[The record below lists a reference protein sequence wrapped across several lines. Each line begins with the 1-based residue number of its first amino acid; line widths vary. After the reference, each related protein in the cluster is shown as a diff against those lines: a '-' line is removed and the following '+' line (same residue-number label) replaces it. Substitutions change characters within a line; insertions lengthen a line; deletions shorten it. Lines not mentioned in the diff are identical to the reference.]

1 LSRKF
6 YNENSH
12 ELAQQYLSKSF
23 DEVHQSWSQFLPSII
38 QNPHAHIL
46 DIGAGSGR
54 DAKHFAELAVKE
66 HGTNNNIQVFAVEP
80 ANLLAKLGARQTKSL
95 NVKWL
100 TDSLPALSVITK
112 QEVSFDLILLS
123 AVWMHIPT
131 TDRARSIGKLANLL
145 KPGGKLVIS
154 LRHGQTDEERKERK
168 MHTVCADELKQLAK
182 DVGLF
187 TLLETPKEEDKL
199 GRNHV
204 SWQTLVLQ
212 MSDDGSGAFP
222 IYPRTSIVI

>member
-1 LSRKF
+1 M
-6 YNENSH
+6 
-12 ELAQQYLSKSF
+12 
-23 DEVHQSWSQFLPSII
+23 D
-38 QNPHAHIL
+38 
-46 DIGAGSGR
+46 
-54 DAKHFAELAVKE
+54 
-66 HGTNNNIQVFAVEP
+66 
-80 ANLLAKLGARQTKSL
+80 
-95 NVKWL
+95 
-100 TDSLPALSVITK
+100 
-112 QEVSFDLILLS
+112 
-123 AVWMHIPT
+123 IPT

-204 SWQTLVLQ
+204 SWQSIVLQ
-212 MSDDGSGAFP
+212 MPDDGSGAFP
-222 IYPRTSIVI
+222 IYPGTSIVI